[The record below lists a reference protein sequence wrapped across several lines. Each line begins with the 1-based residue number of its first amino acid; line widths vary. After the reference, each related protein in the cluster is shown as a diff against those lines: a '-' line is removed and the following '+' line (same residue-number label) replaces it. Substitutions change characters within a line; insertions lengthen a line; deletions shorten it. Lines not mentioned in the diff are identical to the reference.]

1 MNLISEL
8 VRKLRIYER
17 QYRNG
22 TLGRMIEETE
32 EVLKEA
38 ADAIEMLL
46 AKLEARDQNGEWIP
60 CKIELPKTNG
70 VYQVKRVVYEGCFKN
85 YIVTCAYFDGQNTW
99 HNDNRVNHGRPYLT
113 DVIAWK
119 TLDEPQKE

>member
-1 MNLISEL
+1 MIDENKLIEDIAEYMRNVYGCDLEDVVGFQTDNENKSVYIVQGLYEA
-8 VRKLRIYER
+8 VSIIYE
-17 QYRNG
+17 QPKN
-22 TLGRMIEETE
+22 
-32 EVLKEA
+32 
-38 ADAIEMLL
+38 D
-46 AKLEARDQNGEWIP
+46 WIP

-99 HNDNRVNHGRPYLT
+99 HNDNRVNHSRPYLK

-119 TLDEPQKE
+119 LLDEP